1 MYLDDYKV
9 PIGLSTN
16 SNKII
21 KGGNIENN
29 EKILKSFNDNI
40 DNNIINFVF
49 NGGNIKNKTKKNKT
63 KKN

>member
-29 EKILKSFNDNI
+29 ENILKPFNDNI

-49 NGGNIKNKTKKNKT
+49 NGGNIKKKNKNKT